1 MEELLKNTFAL
12 HVVAASASVALGTTI
27 IYPLD
32 SLTVLTQVGSTT
44 RKQLAVGQI
53 LARVRSISGYSG
65 LYSGLG
71 WLIVGRT
78 FGLGVRF
85 GIYEIL
91 TAFYKD
97 GREDSY
103 VDVSDALLAGFAAGT
118 VESLVSSPFDMIK
131 LRAQVASASRILHAS
146 SVAERSSVSPLISSL
161 LPRYSMNMMAM
172 SNSVGILSTLTT
184 KHENLLKA
192 LREYPWMMTGSGR
205 PPVVSNVRK
214 PSDIIALEGWRGL
227 WRGIRSGVVRDS
239 IFGGIFFSS
248 WQFLHNAMINW
259 KAVGMDPLPRGDEDV
274 GPLSPLAV
282 SLAAGVSG
290 SIAGAASHCF
300 DTAKSRSQCTV
311 IPKYISMERKLL
323 KWRKPG
329 KRFERLIGIHP
340 ADRNLLLN
348 GMRLRTVRCGLASFV
363 IVGSYFL
370 AIDLLASD

>member
-1 MEELLKNTFAL
+1 MKNTFAV

-32 SLTVLTQVGSTT
+32 SLAVLKQVGSTT

-53 LARVRSISGYSG
+53 LARVRNISGYSG

-71 WLIVGRT
+71 WLIAGRT
-78 FGLGVRF
+78 FGLGARF
-85 GIYEIL
+85 GVYEIL

-97 GREDSY
+97 GRGYSY
-103 VDVSDALLAGFAAGT
+103 VDVSEALMAGFAAGI
-118 VESLVSSPFDMIK
+118 VESLVTSPFEIVK
-131 LRAQVASASRILHAS
+131 LRAQVASASRSLYS
-146 SVAERSSVSPLISSL
+146 SLIAEKSSVSPLISSL
-161 LPRYSMNMMAM
+161 LPRYSMNTM
-172 SNSVGILSTLTT
+172 SMNTSINILSTLTT
-184 KHENLLKA
+184 KHENLASA
-192 LREYPWMMTGSGR
+192 LRQYPWMMTGSGR
-205 PPVVSNVRK
+205 PPAVSNVRK
-214 PSDIIALEGWRGL
+214 PSDIIALEGWHGL
-227 WRGIRSGVVRDS
+227 WRGLRSGVVRDS
-239 IFGGIFFSS
+239 IFGGVFFSS

-259 KAVGMDPLPRGDEDV
+259 KAVGMDPTPRVDEDV

-290 SIAGAASHCF
+290 SIAGATSHCF
-300 DTAKSRSQCTV
+300 DTAKSRTQCTV

-329 KRFERLIGIHP
+329 KRFERLTGIHP

-348 GMRLRTVRCGLASFV
+348 GIQLRTVRCGLSSFL
-363 IVGSYFL
+363 IVGIYFL

>member
-1 MEELLKNTFAL
+1 MDELMKNTFAV

-32 SLTVLTQVGSTT
+32 SLTVLKQVGSTT
-44 RKQLAVGQI
+44 RKQLAVGQV
-53 LARVRSISGYSG
+53 LARVRAISGYSG
-65 LYSGLG
+65 LYGGLG

-78 FGLGVRF
+78 FGLGARF
-85 GIYEIL
+85 GVYEIL

-103 VDVSDALLAGFAAGT
+103 VDVSEALMAGFAAGM
-118 VESLVSSPFDMIK
+118 VESLVSSPFEIIK
-131 LRAQVASASRILHAS
+131 LRAQVASASRSLQS
-146 SVAERSSVSPLISSL
+146 SSIAVKSSVSPLISSL
-161 LPRYSMNMMAM
+161 LPRYSMNMMSM
-172 SNSVGILSTLTT
+172 SNSIGILSTLTT
-184 KHENLLKA
+184 KHENLVSA

-205 PPVVSNVRK
+205 PPAVSNVRK

-227 WRGIRSGVVRDS
+227 WRGLRSGVFRDS

-259 KAVGMDPLPRGDEDV
+259 KAVGMDPIPRGDEDV
-274 GPLSPLAV
+274 GPLSPWAV
-282 SLAAGVSG
+282 SIAAGVSG

-329 KRFERLIGIHP
+329 TRLERLTGIHP

-348 GMRLRTVRCGLASFV
+348 GIRLRTVHCGLASFV
-363 IVGSYFL
+363 VVGSYFL